1 MRVYISEKALSKK
14 PEECSVCPMCDA
26 EYDDCVLSPV
36 FYREWDE
43 QYKNCPLREKYQP
56 NPFNSVVQ
64 LLRDFDIHDEEVIK
78 DLADHICLMFKDG
91 AYD

>member
-1 MRVYISEKALSKK
+1 MRVYISEKALKEK
-14 PEECSVCPMCDA
+14 PEECPRCPMCD
-26 EYDDCVLSPV
+26 EMDDCVLLPV
-36 FYREWDE
+36 CYQDWNE

-64 LLRDFDIHDEEVIK
+64 LLRDFDLDDEEVIK

>member
-1 MRVYISEKALSKK
+1 MRVYISEKALNKK
-14 PEECSVCPMCDA
+14 PEECSGCPMCDA
-26 EYDDCVLSPV
+26 EYDDCALSPV

-43 QYKNCPLREKYQP
+43 QYKNCPLREKSQP

-64 LLRDFDIHDEEVIK
+64 LLRDFDIHDEEMIK
-78 DLADHICLMFKDG
+78 DLADHICQMFKDG

>member
-1 MRVYISEKALSKK
+1 MRVYISENTLSKK
-14 PEECSVCPMCDA
+14 PEHCADCPICSA
-26 EYDDCVLSPV
+26 ESGDCLLLLK
-36 FYREWDE
+36 FYGTWEE
-43 QYKNCPLREKYQP
+43 QYSDCPLREKYQP

-64 LLRDFDIHDEEVIK
+64 LLRDFDIHDEEIIK